1 MINVE
6 LVKQLCYKTL
16 QMDLRGETE
25 NNPSLADR
33 FLGSGESRV
42 ICRFEPEYSLQ
53 LKLFNFHL
61 QMEVFA
67 VEVDLERATCLHWHV
82 HGDIHGVSVSTKLI
96 Q

>member
-6 LVKQLCYKTL
+6 LVKQLCNKSL

-42 ICRFEPEYSLQ
+42 ICRFVLEYS
-53 LKLFNFHL
+53 
-61 QMEVFA
+61 
-67 VEVDLERATCLHWHV
+67 
-82 HGDIHGVSVSTKLI
+82 
-96 Q
+96 

>member
-6 LVKQLCYKTL
+6 LVKQLCNKSL

-42 ICRFEPEYSLQ
+42 ICRFEPECSLQ
-53 LKLFNFHL
+53 LKLFNCHSCRWKSSL
-61 QMEVFA
+61 
-67 VEVDLERATCLHWHV
+67 W
-82 HGDIHGVSVSTKLI
+82 KLI
-96 Q
+96 WKELLVYTGMFMVISMVYR